1 MNRLLRLSARR
12 PGPLGAVLLVPT
24 WLVLG
29 VLVLGWIVGIM
40 LLGFAAVLV
49 ATVRLLL
56 SPLLGLLAH
65 RSGARRRA

>member
-1 MNRLLRLSARR
+1 MNRLLRLGARR

-49 ATVRLLL
+49 ATLRLLVA
-56 SPLLGLLAH
+56 PLLALVA
-65 RSGARRRA
+65 RRPGARPRA